1 MGKENQK
8 QPGQIKAVSK
18 PPHNPVPGAGHWAG
32 KWMGNQGT
40 SDGRKWVSEIGSHR
54 SQGGPSAADTTVKS
68 SRDGVRSCRGEVWS
82 CRGGEAKGLP
92 LS

>member
-68 SRDGVRSCRGEVWS
+68 SRDGVRAAGVRYGAAGVGKPKDS
-82 CRGGEAKGLP
+82 P
-92 LS
+92 